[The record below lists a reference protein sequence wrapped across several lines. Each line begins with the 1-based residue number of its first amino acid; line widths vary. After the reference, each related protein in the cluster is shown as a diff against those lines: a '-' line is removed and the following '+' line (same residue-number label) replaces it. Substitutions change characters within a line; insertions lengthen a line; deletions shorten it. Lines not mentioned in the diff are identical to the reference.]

1 MSRSDST
8 DGPDDL
14 DLRFGEIVAGLRAEG
29 LGGDPPRDEVPAT
42 DQPEAR
48 PSVRDRPAE
57 REPDDEPRPSDW
69 RGSDVGWDETML
81 ARGSLEDDDE
91 HYVPPDPP
99 PLPTPGPG
107 GLLMMLLFG
116 LGLLLL
122 IAPGFIGIGQL
133 VGTPLGLVSLAAGLG
148 VLVLRN
154 RDNPPPGA
162 DPENGSQV

>member
-1 MSRSDST
+1 MSRTEGT

-14 DLRFGEIVAGLRAEG
+14 DSRFGEIIASLRAEG
-29 LGGDPPRDEVPAT
+29 VGTSGETEKVEPARDTGEPSEPAPRIEQPGTEWRAGGA
-42 DQPEAR
+42 
-48 PSVRDRPAE
+48 S
-57 REPDDEPRPSDW
+57 
-69 RGSDVGWDETML
+69 WDETML
-81 ARGSLEDDDE
+81 SDDPVPDADDE
-91 HYVPPDPP
+91 HYVPPEPP

-133 VGTPLGLVSLAAGLG
+133 VGTPLGLLCLASALG
-148 VLVLRN
+148 VLVLRS
-154 RDNPPPGA
+154 RENPPPGS